1 MRKQT
6 NKKLHRMFLMIL
18 DLKDTLWP
26 FKSRS
31 SAMSFME
38 WVAHMDL
45 YVSDPHLVNSP
56 PVGMPSVLL

>member
-1 MRKQT
+1 
-6 NKKLHRMFLMIL
+6 MFSMIL
-18 DLKDTLWP
+18 DLKETLWP